1 MLAKLGIE
9 VVHLDLPFRLNH
21 VNCLSAEGKDGWAII
36 DTGLNHKKTRAVWHD
51 KLDNKELKHIY
62 VSHYHPDHFG
72 YAGGLQQ
79 LTGASVYM
87 SEIDEASGKTVWEP
101 EFINTIKEN
110 YKDYGVPA
118 NNMINM
124 TEDTESFVK
133 YITPYPQ
140 VYEHFE
146 AGNKIVFG
154 NYEYEIITTPGHADG
169 LVVFYNKE
177 TGTLLST
184 DHILPDIT
192 PNVAYWFHGLENPLQ
207 AYINSLNKVKKLEV
221 EFVVPSHGSPFF
233 DANKRIN
240 EILLHHDERL
250 AFVLDKVENG
260 DTAYQMSDKLFS
272 FELDAHEKRFA
283 LGETIAHLDYLVSKG
298 ELKKEKVNE
307 IWQYCFN

>member
-1 MLAKLGIE
+1 KRDWSSD
-9 VVHLDLPFRLNH
+9 VCSSDL
-21 VNCLSAEGKDGWAII
+21 
-36 DTGLNHKKTRAVWHD
+36 
-51 KLDNKELKHIY
+51 
-62 VSHYHPDHFG
+62 
-72 YAGGLQQ
+72 
-79 LTGASVYM
+79 
-87 SEIDEASGKTVWEP
+87 
-101 EFINTIKEN
+101 
-110 YKDYGVPA
+110 
-118 NNMINM
+118 
-124 TEDTESFVK
+124 
-133 YITPYPQ
+133 
-140 VYEHFE
+140 
-146 AGNKIVFG
+146 
-154 NYEYEIITTPGHADG
+154 
-169 LVVFYNKE
+169 
-177 TGTLLST
+177 
-184 DHILPDIT
+184 
-192 PNVAYWFHGLENPLQ
+192 WFHGLENPLQ